1 MSNPPPRLY
10 CLQAL
15 VTGEDPMML
24 NEIMAMACLQSA
36 LDPDQGGM
44 TMAIDKV
51 VLSDGKIVG

>member
-1 MSNPPPRLY
+1 M
-10 CLQAL
+10 
-15 VTGEDPMML
+15 TGEDPMML